1 MALTTKEKEL
11 VNIGASVATGCKPC
25 TDYHFEKVRGAGA
38 SDEEI
43 EQAISDALAVRDSA
57 REIMQSHGL
66 SHLGIAKPVE
76 ESGRACETTRI
87 RELVAVGAALA
98 VNCTT
103 NLEKHLTAAR
113 TLGITEDE
121 IRSVLDAALF
131 IKGEAAYYV
140 GQIVELTERNIRLQE
155 LLEELRRTQAQLV
168 QSEKMAAL
176 GKLVAAV
183 VHEMNT
189 PLGTLNGTVDVS
201 MRSIT
206 HILDVLEKSRT
217 LEEAKQSK
225 QFQDSARA
233 LRSIT
238 PVSQAA
244 SNRISRIMDSLKSFT
259 RLDQA
264 PLQTVDLHEA
274 LETTLTLMEHILRD
288 RIRVEK
294 KYSDIPQVVCY
305 PGELNQVWM
314 NLLSNASQAIEENGT
329 IAVRTVAE
337 GEDVRVEI
345 ADTGVGIPRERIYHL
360 FDPRFSSRG
369 ERVKAGM
376 GLFISYNIVRKHGGE
391 IKIESEL
398 GRGTT
403 VTVIL
408 PRDFR
413 QRPAVKEK
421 KARTSEGAADRCR
434 RLSG

>member
-1 MALTTKEKEL
+1 MALTFKEKEL

-25 TDYHFEKVRGAGA
+25 TDYHFEKVREAGA

-57 REIMQSHGL
+57 REIMESHGL
-66 SHLGIAKPVE
+66 SHLGIAKSVE
-76 ESGRACETTRI
+76 DSSRAYRTTRI
-87 RELVAVGAALA
+87 QELVAVGAAFA

-103 NLEKHLTAAR
+103 NLEKHLAAAQS
-113 TLGITEDE
+113 LGITEDE
-121 IRSVLDAALF
+121 IRSVLEAALF
-131 IKGEAAYYV
+131 IKGEAAHYV

-155 LLEELRRTQAQLV
+155 LLEELQRTQAQLV
-168 QSEKMAAL
+168 QSEKMVAL
-176 GKLVAAV
+176 GKLVAGV

-189 PLGTLNGTVDVS
+189 PVGTLNGAVDVS

-206 HILDVLEKSRT
+206 RILDVLEKSRT

-233 LRSIT
+233 LRSIA

-244 SNRISRIMDSLKSFT
+244 SSRISRIVDSLKSFT

-264 PLQTVDLHEA
+264 PLQTVDLQET
-274 LETTLTLMEHILRD
+274 LETTLTLMEHILKD
-288 RIRVEK
+288 RVSVEK
-294 KYSDIPQVVCY
+294 KYGGIPPVVCY

-314 NLLSNASQAIEENGT
+314 SLLSNASQAIEESGT
-329 IAVRTVAE
+329 ITVRTVAE
-337 GEDVRVEI
+337 GEDVHVEI
-345 ADTGVGIPRERIYHL
+345 ADTGVGIPGERIEHL

-376 GLFISYNIVRKHGGE
+376 GLFISYNIVRKHRGQ
-391 IKIESEL
+391 IKIESEV

-408 PRDFR
+408 PTDFR

-421 KARTSEGAADRCR
+421 KAKTSESAADRCS